1 MSDIILFD
9 ELLKSSPHAVI
20 ELFQLHLDVNIH
32 GSDTIFYFYNGV
44 VIQTQSG
51 EIVYQ
56 GKTYAAIPVEAEGFE
71 YTAGQTSFPRPTLRV
86 GNLFSVVSALML
98 NVNETTF
105 GNDLTGAKVVRIR
118 TLSRFLDAV
127 NFTGNTNPYGTPS
140 GEQMPQEIYF
150 VNRKIVENRDVVEFE
165 LAAKLDLENIKAPKR
180 QCLANVCQWE
190 YKGGA
195 DGTRD
200 GCTWRPGTTHDA
212 RFYDEN
218 DNLLGSSAATSFTY
232 STGDEILASGASLTA
247 GQFLTSSNGW
257 YRAQF
262 GNNGD
267 FFIYAKNQDP
277 NNIQEVRWRTA
288 TSGRGGTSVKM
299 GANGDLFITDGT
311 TSHWNSGTSFTGTPS
326 TVRWDSY
333 LPEGV
338 GGRHASFYHEIFGD
352 ADDYTDDTVVHTH
365 DETFTLNDGRTIELR
380 LSAKSKALPAGDAN
394 LGLGVLRRWE
404 SVSGNAFSAPATV
417 QSSSGHFFA
426 NETITVSLETTS
438 SGANR
443 NPFAHRT
450 DGLGEKFP
458 IISAVYTIT
467 AVTDNYAGA
476 TAVLQNNGNLQIID
490 TASTILWQSYSG
502 KTGEPQIVTGT
513 ANPLDDVCGK
523 RLNSCKIRF
532 GNTADLPFGSFP
544 GVGTTFS

>member
-1 MSDIILFD
+1 MFE
-9 ELLKSSPHAVI
+9 ELLKSSPFAII
-20 ELFQLHLDVNIH
+20 ELFELHLDQEIH
-32 GSDTIFYFYNGV
+32 GSETIFRFYNGV
-44 VIQTQSG
+44 VVQTQTG
-51 EIVYQ
+51 EIIYN
-56 GKTYAAIPVEAEGFE
+56 GNTYLAIPIEAEGFE
-71 YTAGQTSFPRPTLRV
+71 YTAGQSGFPRPTLRV

-127 NFTGNTNPYGTPS
+127 NFDSGTNPYGTPS
-140 GEQMPQEIYF
+140 GEQMPQEVYF

-218 DNLLGSSAATSFTY
+218 DNLLGAAAATNFSY

-247 GQFLTSSNGW
+247 GEFLTSSNGW

-262 GNNGD
+262 GTNGD

-288 TSGRGGTSVKM
+288 TSGRGGTSIKM

-311 TSHWNSGTSFTGTPS
+311 TSYWNSGTSFSGTPS

-338 GGRHASFYHEIFGD
+338 GGRHASFYHEIFGN
-352 ADDYTDDTVVHTH
+352 ADNSADVEVNANKA
-365 DETFTLNDGRTIELR
+365 FTLADGRTITLR
-380 LSAKSKALPAGDAN
+380 FTATSVALPEGDAA
-394 LGLGVLRRWE
+394 LELGVLRRWE
-404 SVSGNAFSAPATV
+404 NPTNRFTAPATIV
-417 QSSSGHFFA
+417 SSTGNFSA
-426 NETITVSLETTS
+426 NETITVSIETAS
-438 SGANR
+438 SNPYAN
-443 NPFAHRT
+443 RT

-458 IISAVYTIT
+458 IVSAVYTVT
-467 AVTDNYAGA
+467 AVTNNYQGA

-490 TASTILWQSYSG
+490 TAGTILTQTYSG
-502 KTGEPQIVTGT
+502 KSGEPQINTGT
-513 ANPLDDVCGK
+513 ADPLDDVCGK
-523 RLNSCKIRF
+523 RLSSCKIRF

-544 GVGTTFS
+544 GVGTSFS

>member
-1 MSDIILFD
+1 MSDVIMFE
-9 ELLKSSPHAVI
+9 ELLKSSPFAII
-20 ELFQLHLDVNIH
+20 ELFELHLDQAIH
-32 GSDTIFYFYNGV
+32 GSNEVIRFFNGV
-44 VIQTQSG
+44 VVQTQTG
-51 EIVYQ
+51 EIIYQ
-56 GKTYAAIPVEAEGFE
+56 GRSYTAIPVEAEGFE
-71 YTAGQTSFPRPTLRV
+71 YKAGQGGFPRPTLRV
-86 GNLFSVVSALML
+86 GNLFSVVSALMV

-105 GNDLTGAKVVRIR
+105 GNDLAGAKVVRIR

-127 NFTGNTNPYGTPS
+127 NFDNDTNPYGTPS
-140 GEQMPQEIYF
+140 GEQMPQEVYF
-150 VNRKIVENRDVVEFE
+150 INRKIVETRDVVEFE

-195 DGTRD
+195 DGTRE
-200 GCTWRPGTTHDA
+200 GCSWRPDGVINDA

-218 DNLLGSSAATSFTY
+218 DNLLGAAAATNFSY

-262 GNNGD
+262 GTNGD

-277 NNIQEVRWRTA
+277 SNIQEVRWRSA

-311 TSHWNSGTSFTGTPS
+311 TTYWNTGTSFSGTPS

-333 LPEGV
+333 LPEGT
-338 GGRHASFYHEIFGD
+338 GGRHASFYHEIFGN
-352 ADDYTDDTVVHTH
+352 ADNYTDDTVVHTH
-365 DETFTLNDGRTIELR
+365 DETFTLDDGRTIELR

-394 LGLGVLRRWE
+394 LALGVTRRWE
-404 SVSGNAFSAPATV
+404 SATGDAFSAPATV
-417 QSSSGHFFA
+417 QSSTGNFFV
-426 NETITVSLETTS
+426 NETITVNITTS
-438 SGANR
+438 SSNPYAN
-443 NPFAHRT
+443 RT

-458 IISAVYTIT
+458 VISAVYTIT
-467 AVTDNYAGA
+467 AVTNNYAGA

-490 TASTILWQSYSG
+490 TGGTILGQTYSG
-502 KTGEPQIVTGT
+502 KSGEPQINTGT

-523 RLNSCKIRF
+523 RLSSCKIRF

-544 GVGTTFS
+544 GVGTSFS

>member
-1 MSDIILFD
+1 MSDVIMFE
-9 ELLKSSPHAVI
+9 ELLKSSPFAII
-20 ELFQLHLDVNIH
+20 ELFELHLNQEIH
-32 GSDTIFYFYNGV
+32 GSETVFRFYNGV
-44 VIQTQSG
+44 VVQTQTG
-51 EIVYQ
+51 EIVYN
-56 GKTYAAIPVEAEGFE
+56 GNTYLAIPIEAEGFE
-71 YTAGQTSFPRPTLRV
+71 YTAGQTGFPRPTLRV

-118 TLSRFLDAV
+118 TLSRFLDGV
-127 NFTGNTNPYGTPS
+127 NFDNDTNPYGTPS

-212 RFYDEN
+212 RFYDES
-218 DNLLGSSAATSFTY
+218 DNLLGAAAATNFSY

-262 GNNGD
+262 GTNGD

-288 TSGRGGTSVKM
+288 TSGRGGTSIKM

-311 TSHWNSGTSFTGTPS
+311 KSYWNSGTSFSGTPS

-338 GGRHASFYHEIFGD
+338 GGRHASFYHEIFGN
-352 ADDYTDDTVVHTH
+352 ADNSADVEVNANKA
-365 DETFTLNDGRTIELR
+365 FTLADGRTITLR
-380 LSAKSKALPAGDAN
+380 FTATSVALPAGDAA
-394 LGLGVLRRWE
+394 LELGVLRRWE
-404 SVSGNAFSAPATV
+404 NPTDRFTAPATIV
-417 QSSSGHFFA
+417 SSTGNFSA
-426 NETITVSLETTS
+426 NETITVSIETAS
-438 SGANR
+438 SNPYAN
-443 NPFAHRT
+443 RT

-458 IISAVYTIT
+458 IVSAVYTVT
-467 AVTDNYAGA
+467 AVTNNYQGA

-490 TASTILWQSYSG
+490 TAGTILTQTYSG
-502 KTGEPQIVTGT
+502 KSGEPQINTGT
-513 ANPLDDVCGK
+513 ADPLDDVCGK
-523 RLNSCKIRF
+523 RLSSCKIRF

-544 GVGTTFS
+544 GVGTSFS

>member
-1 MSDIILFD
+1 MSDVIMFE
-9 ELLKSSPHAVI
+9 ELLKSSPFAII
-20 ELFQLHLDVNIH
+20 ELFELHLNQEIH
-32 GSDTIFYFYNGV
+32 GSETIFRFYNGV
-44 VIQTQSG
+44 VVQTQTG
-51 EIVYQ
+51 EIVYN
-56 GKTYAAIPVEAEGFE
+56 GNTYLAIPIEAEGFE
-71 YTAGQTSFPRPTLRV
+71 YTAGQTGFPRPTLRV

-98 NVNETTF
+98 NVNETTY

-127 NFTGNTNPYGTPS
+127 NFDNNTNPYGTPS
-140 GEQMPQEIYF
+140 GEQMPQEVYF

-190 YKGGA
+190 YKGGT

-200 GCTWRPGTTHDA
+200 GCTWRPDGVINDA

-218 DNLLGSSAATSFTY
+218 DNLLGAAAATNFSY

-262 GNNGD
+262 GTNGD

-277 NNIQEVRWRTA
+277 NNIQEVRWRSA
-288 TSGRGGTSVKM
+288 TSGRGGTSIKM

-311 TSHWNSGTSFTGTPS
+311 TTYWNSGSGFSGTPS

-333 LPEGV
+333 LPEGE
-338 GGRHASFYHEIFGD
+338 GGRHASFYHEIFGN
-352 ADDYTDDTVVHTH
+352 ADDYGDVEVNANKA
-365 DETFTLNDGRTIELR
+365 FTLDDGRTITLR
-380 LSAKSKALPAGDAN
+380 FTATSVALPAGDAA
-394 LGLGVLRRWE
+394 LELGVLRRWE
-404 SVSGNAFSAPATV
+404 NPTDRFTAPATIV
-417 QSSSGHFFA
+417 SSTGNFSA
-426 NETITVSLETTS
+426 NETITVSIETAS
-438 SGANR
+438 SNPYAN
-443 NPFAHRT
+443 RT

-458 IISAVYTIT
+458 IVSAVYTVT
-467 AVTDNYAGA
+467 AVTNNYAGA

-490 TASTILWQSYSG
+490 TAGTILTQTYSG
-502 KTGEPQIVTGT
+502 KSGEPQINTGT

-523 RLNSCKIRF
+523 RLSSCKIRF

-544 GVGTTFS
+544 GVGTSFS

>member
-1 MSDIILFD
+1 MSDVIMFE
-9 ELLKSSPHAVI
+9 ELLKSSPFAII
-20 ELFQLHLDVNIH
+20 ELFELHLNQEIH
-32 GSDTIFYFYNGV
+32 GSETVFRFYNGV
-44 VIQTQSG
+44 VVQTQTG
-51 EIVYQ
+51 EIVYN
-56 GKTYAAIPVEAEGFE
+56 GNTYLAIPIEAEGFE
-71 YTAGQTSFPRPTLRV
+71 YTAGQTGFPRPTLRV

-118 TLSRFLDAV
+118 TLSRFLDGV
-127 NFTGNTNPYGTPS
+127 NFDNDTNPYGTPS
-140 GEQMPQEIYF
+140 GEQMPQEVYF

-212 RFYDEN
+212 RFYDES
-218 DNLLGSSAATSFTY
+218 DNLLGAAAATNFSY

-262 GNNGD
+262 GTNGD

-288 TSGRGGTSVKM
+288 TSGRGGTSIKM

-311 TSHWNSGTSFTGTPS
+311 KSYWNSGTSFSGTPS

-338 GGRHASFYHEIFGD
+338 GGRHASFYHEIFGN
-352 ADDYTDDTVVHTH
+352 ADNSADVEVNANKA
-365 DETFTLNDGRTIELR
+365 FTLADGRTITLR
-380 LSAKSKALPAGDAN
+380 FTATSVALPAGDAA
-394 LGLGVLRRWE
+394 LELGVLRRWE
-404 SVSGNAFSAPATV
+404 NPTDRFTAPATIV
-417 QSSSGHFFA
+417 SSTGNFSA
-426 NETITVSLETTS
+426 NETITVSIETAS
-438 SGANR
+438 SNPYAN
-443 NPFAHRT
+443 RT

-458 IISAVYTIT
+458 IVSAVYTVT
-467 AVTDNYAGA
+467 AVTNNYQGA

-490 TASTILWQSYSG
+490 TAGTILTQTYSG
-502 KTGEPQIVTGT
+502 KSGEPQINTGT
-513 ANPLDDVCGK
+513 ADPLDDVCGK
-523 RLNSCKIRF
+523 RLSSCKIRF

-544 GVGTTFS
+544 GVGTSFS

>member
-1 MSDIILFD
+1 MSDVIMFE
-9 ELLKSSPHAVI
+9 ELLKSSPFAII
-20 ELFQLHLDVNIH
+20 ELFELHLNQEIH
-32 GSDTIFYFYNGV
+32 GSETVFRFYNGV
-44 VIQTQSG
+44 VVQTQTG
-51 EIVYQ
+51 EIVYN
-56 GKTYAAIPVEAEGFE
+56 GNTYLAIPIEAEGFE
-71 YTAGQTSFPRPTLRV
+71 YTAGQTGFPRPTLRV

-118 TLSRFLDAV
+118 TLSRFLDGV
-127 NFTGNTNPYGTPS
+127 NFDNDTNPYGTPS

-212 RFYDEN
+212 RFYDES
-218 DNLLGSSAATSFTY
+218 DNLLGAAAATNFSY
-232 STGDEILASGASLTA
+232 STGDEILASGASLTT

-262 GNNGD
+262 GTNGD

-288 TSGRGGTSVKM
+288 TSGRGGTSIKM

-311 TSHWNSGTSFTGTPS
+311 KSYWNSGTSFSGTPS

-338 GGRHASFYHEIFGD
+338 GGRHASFYHEIFGN
-352 ADDYTDDTVVHTH
+352 ADNSADVEVNANKA
-365 DETFTLNDGRTIELR
+365 FTLADGRTITLR
-380 LSAKSKALPAGDAN
+380 FTATSVALPAGDAA
-394 LGLGVLRRWE
+394 LELGVLRRWE
-404 SVSGNAFSAPATV
+404 NPTDRFTAPATIV
-417 QSSSGHFFA
+417 SSTGNFSA
-426 NETITVSLETTS
+426 NETITVSIETAS
-438 SGANR
+438 SNPYAN
-443 NPFAHRT
+443 RT

-458 IISAVYTIT
+458 IVSAVYTVT
-467 AVTDNYAGA
+467 AVTNNYQGA

-490 TASTILWQSYSG
+490 TAGTILTQTYSG
-502 KTGEPQIVTGT
+502 KSGEPQINTGT
-513 ANPLDDVCGK
+513 ADPLDDVCGK
-523 RLNSCKIRF
+523 RLSSCKIRF

-544 GVGTTFS
+544 GVGTSFS

>member
-1 MSDIILFD
+1 MFE
-9 ELLKSSPHAVI
+9 ELLKSSPFAII
-20 ELFQLHLDVNIH
+20 ELFELHLDQEIH
-32 GSDTIFYFYNGV
+32 GSNEVIRFFNGV
-44 VIQTQSG
+44 VVQTQTG
-51 EIVYQ
+51 EIIYK
-56 GKTYAAIPVEAEGFE
+56 GRSYTAIPVQAEGFE
-71 YTAGQTSFPRPTLRV
+71 YTAGQTGFPRPTLRV
-86 GNLFSVVSALML
+86 GNLFSVVSALMI

-118 TLSRFLDAV
+118 TLSRFLDGV
-127 NFTGNTNPYGTPS
+127 NFDNDTNPYGTPS
-140 GEQMPQEIYF
+140 GEQMPQEVYF

-190 YKGGA
+190 YKGGT

-218 DNLLGSSAATSFTY
+218 DNLLGAAAATNFSY

-277 NNIQEVRWRTA
+277 SNIQEVRWRTA
-288 TSGRGGTSVKM
+288 TSGQGGTSIKM
-299 GANGDLFITDGT
+299 GSNGDLFITDGT
-311 TSHWNSGTSFTGTPS
+311 KSYWNSGSGFTGTPS

-338 GGRHASFYHEIFGD
+338 GGRHASFYHEIFGN
-352 ADDYTDDTVVHTH
+352 ADNSADV
-365 DETFTLNDGRTIELR
+365 ETNANKQFELEDGRTITLR
-380 LSAKSKALPAGDAN
+380 FTATSVALPEGDAA
-394 LGLGVLRRWE
+394 LALGVLRRWE
-404 SVSGNAFSAPATV
+404 NPTDRFTAPATV
-417 QSSSGHFFA
+417 VSSTGNFTT
-426 NETITVSLETTS
+426 NETITVRIETAS
-438 SGANR
+438 SNPYAN
-443 NPFAHRT
+443 RT

-458 IISAVYTIT
+458 IVSAVYTIT
-467 AVTDNYAGA
+467 AVTNNYAGA

-490 TASTILWQSYSG
+490 TAGTILTQTYSG
-502 KTGEPQIVTGT
+502 KSGEPQINTGT

-523 RLNSCKIRF
+523 RLSSCKIRF

-544 GVGTTFS
+544 GVGTSFS

>member
-1 MSDIILFD
+1 MSDVIMFE
-9 ELLKSSPHAVI
+9 ELLKSSPFAII
-20 ELFQLHLDVNIH
+20 ELFELHLNQEIH
-32 GSDTIFYFYNGV
+32 GSETIFRFYNGV
-44 VIQTQSG
+44 VVQTQTG
-51 EIVYQ
+51 EIIYN
-56 GKTYAAIPVEAEGFE
+56 GNTYLAIPVEAEGFE
-71 YTAGQTSFPRPTLRV
+71 YTAGQTGFPRPTLRV

-118 TLSRFLDAV
+118 TLSRFLDGV
-127 NFTGNTNPYGTPS
+127 NFDNDTNPYGTPS

-190 YKGGA
+190 YKGGT

-218 DNLLGSSAATSFTY
+218 DNLLGAAAATNFSY

-262 GNNGD
+262 GTNGD

-277 NNIQEVRWRTA
+277 SNIQEVRWRTA
-288 TSGRGGTSVKM
+288 TSGRGGTSIKM

-311 TSHWNSGTSFTGTPS
+311 TSYWNSGTSFSGTPS

-338 GGRHASFYHEIFGD
+338 GGRHASFYHEIFGN
-352 ADDYTDDTVVHTH
+352 ADNSADVEVNANKA
-365 DETFTLNDGRTIELR
+365 FTLADGRTITLR
-380 LSAKSKALPAGDAN
+380 FTATSVALPEGDAA
-394 LGLGVLRRWE
+394 LELGVLRRWE
-404 SVSGNAFSAPATV
+404 NPTNRFTAPATIV
-417 QSSSGHFFA
+417 SSTGNFSA
-426 NETITVSLETTS
+426 NETITVSIETAS
-438 SGANR
+438 SNPYAN
-443 NPFAHRT
+443 RT

-458 IISAVYTIT
+458 IVSAVYTVT
-467 AVTDNYAGA
+467 AVTNNYQGA

-490 TASTILWQSYSG
+490 TAGTILTQTYSG
-502 KTGEPQIVTGT
+502 KSGEPQINTGT
-513 ANPLDDVCGK
+513 ADPLDDVCGK
-523 RLNSCKIRF
+523 RLSSCKIRF

-544 GVGTTFS
+544 GVGTSFS

>member
-1 MSDIILFD
+1 MSDVIMFE
-9 ELLKSSPHAVI
+9 ELLKSSPFAII
-20 ELFQLHLDVNIH
+20 ELFELHLNQEIH
-32 GSDTIFYFYNGV
+32 GSETVFRFYNGV
-44 VIQTQSG
+44 VVQTQTG
-51 EIVYQ
+51 EIVYN
-56 GKTYAAIPVEAEGFE
+56 GNTYLAIPIEAEGFE
-71 YTAGQTSFPRPTLRV
+71 YTAGQTGFPRPTLRV

-118 TLSRFLDAV
+118 TLSRFLDGV
-127 NFTGNTNPYGTPS
+127 NFDNDTNPYGTPS

-212 RFYDEN
+212 RFYDES
-218 DNLLGSSAATSFTY
+218 DNLLGAAAATNFSY

-262 GNNGD
+262 GTNGD

-288 TSGRGGTSVKM
+288 TSGRGGTSIKM

-311 TSHWNSGTSFTGTPS
+311 KSYWNSGTSFSGTPS

-338 GGRHASFYHEIFGD
+338 GGRHASFYHEIFGN
-352 ADDYTDDTVVHTH
+352 ADNSADVEVNANKA
-365 DETFTLNDGRTIELR
+365 FTLADGRTITLR
-380 LSAKSKALPAGDAN
+380 FTATSVALPAGDAA
-394 LGLGVLRRWE
+394 LELGVLRRWE
-404 SVSGNAFSAPATV
+404 NPTDRFTAPATIV
-417 QSSSGHFFA
+417 SSTGNFSA
-426 NETITVSLETTS
+426 NETITVSIETAS
-438 SGANR
+438 SNPYAN
-443 NPFAHRT
+443 RT

-458 IISAVYTIT
+458 IVSAVYTVT
-467 AVTDNYAGA
+467 AVTNNYQGA

-490 TASTILWQSYSG
+490 TAGTILTQTYSG
-502 KTGEPQIVTGT
+502 KSGEPQINTGT

-523 RLNSCKIRF
+523 RLSSCKIRF

-544 GVGTTFS
+544 GVGTSFS

>member
-1 MSDIILFD
+1 MSDVIMFE
-9 ELLKSSPHAVI
+9 ELLKSSPFAII
-20 ELFQLHLDVNIH
+20 ELFELHLNQEIH
-32 GSDTIFYFYNGV
+32 GSETIFRFYNGV
-44 VIQTQSG
+44 VVQTQTG
-51 EIVYQ
+51 EIVYN
-56 GKTYAAIPVEAEGFE
+56 GNTYLAIPIEAEGFE
-71 YTAGQTSFPRPTLRV
+71 YTAGQTGFPRPTLRV

-118 TLSRFLDAV
+118 TLSRFLDGV
-127 NFTGNTNPYGTPS
+127 NFDNDTNPYGTPS
-140 GEQMPQEIYF
+140 GEQMPQEVYF

-212 RFYDEN
+212 RFYDES
-218 DNLLGSSAATSFTY
+218 DNLLGASAATSFAY

-247 GQFLTSSNGW
+247 GEFLTSSNGW

-277 NNIQEVRWRTA
+277 NNIQEVRWRSA
-288 TSGRGGTSVKM
+288 TSGRGGTSIKM

-311 TSHWNSGTSFTGTPS
+311 KSYWNSGSGFSGTPS

-333 LPEGV
+333 LPEGE
-338 GGRHASFYHEIFGD
+338 GGRHASFYHEIFGN
-352 ADDYTDDTVVHTH
+352 ADDSADVEVNANKQF
-365 DETFTLNDGRTIELR
+365 ELEDGRTITLR
-380 LSAKSKALPAGDAN
+380 FTATSVALPAGDAN
-394 LGLGVLRRWE
+394 LALGVLRRWE
-404 SVSGNAFSAPATV
+404 NPTDRFTAPATIV
-417 QSSSGHFFA
+417 SSTGLFKT
-426 NETITVSLETTS
+426 NETITVSIETAS
-438 SGANR
+438 SNPYAN
-443 NPFAHRT
+443 RT

-458 IISAVYTIT
+458 VVSAVYTVT
-467 AVTDNYAGA
+467 AVTNNYQGA

-490 TASTILWQSYSG
+490 TAGTILTQTYSG
-502 KTGEPQIVTGT
+502 KSGEPQINTGT

-523 RLNSCKIRF
+523 RLSSCKIRF

-544 GVGTTFS
+544 GVGTSFT

>member
-1 MSDIILFD
+1 MSDIIMFE
-9 ELLKSSPHAVI
+9 ELLKSSPFAII
-20 ELFQLHLDVNIH
+20 ELFELHLNQDIH
-32 GSDTIFYFYNGV
+32 GSETIFRFYNGV
-44 VIQTQSG
+44 VVQTQTG
-51 EIVYQ
+51 EIIYN
-56 GKTYAAIPVEAEGFE
+56 GNTYLAIPIEAEGFE
-71 YTAGQTSFPRPTLRV
+71 YTAGQTGFPRPTLRV

-127 NFTGNTNPYGTPS
+127 NFDSDTNPYGTPS

-218 DNLLGSSAATSFTY
+218 DNLLGASAATSFAY

-277 NNIQEVRWRTA
+277 NNIQEVRWRSA

-299 GANGDLFITDGT
+299 GSNGDLFITDGT
-311 TSHWNSGTSFTGTPS
+311 KTYWNTGTSFAGTPS

-333 LPEGV
+333 LPEGT
-338 GGRHASFYHEIFGD
+338 GGRHASFYHEIFGN
-352 ADDYTDDTVVHTH
+352 ADSHTDDTVVHTH
-365 DETFTLNDGRTIELR
+365 DEEFTLDDGRKITLR

-394 LGLGVLRRWE
+394 LDLGVTRRWE
-404 SVSGNAFSAPATV
+404 SATGNAFSAPATV
-417 QSSSGHFFA
+417 QGSTGNFSV
-426 NETITVSLETTS
+426 NETITVNITTS
-438 SGANR
+438 SSNPYAN
-443 NPFAHRT
+443 RT

-458 IISAVYTIT
+458 VISAVYTIT
-467 AVTDNYAGA
+467 AVANNYAGA

-490 TASTILWQSYSG
+490 TGGTILGQTYSG
-502 KTGEPQIVTGT
+502 KSGEPQIVTGT

-523 RLNSCKIRF
+523 RLSSCKIRF

-544 GVGTTFS
+544 GVGTSFS

>member
-1 MSDIILFD
+1 MSDVIMFE
-9 ELLKSSPHAVI
+9 ELLKSSPFAII
-20 ELFQLHLDVNIH
+20 ELFELHLDQEIH
-32 GSDTIFYFYNGV
+32 GSETIFRFYNGV
-44 VIQTQSG
+44 VVQTQTG
-51 EIVYQ
+51 EIIYN
-56 GKTYAAIPVEAEGFE
+56 GNTYLAIPVEAEGFE
-71 YTAGQTSFPRPTLRV
+71 YTAGQTGFPRPTLRV

-118 TLSRFLDAV
+118 TLSRFLDGV
-127 NFTGNTNPYGTPS
+127 NFDNDTNPYGTPS
-140 GEQMPQEIYF
+140 GEQMPQEVYF

-190 YKGGA
+190 YKGGT

-200 GCTWRPGTTHDA
+200 GCTWRPDGVINDA

-218 DNLLGSSAATSFTY
+218 DNLLGAAAATSFSY

-288 TSGRGGTSVKM
+288 TSGRGGTSIKM

-311 TSHWNSGTSFTGTPS
+311 TSYWNSGTSFSGTPS

-338 GGRHASFYHEIFGD
+338 GGRHASFYHEIFGN
-352 ADDYTDDTVVHTH
+352 ADDSADVEVNANKA
-365 DETFTLNDGRTIELR
+365 FTLADGRTITLQFTAT
-380 LSAKSKALPAGDAN
+380 SVALPEGDAA
-394 LGLGVLRRWE
+394 LELGVLRRWE
-404 SVSGNAFSAPATV
+404 NPTDRFTAPATIV
-417 QSSSGHFFA
+417 SSTGNFSA
-426 NETITVSLETTS
+426 NETITVSIETAS
-438 SGANR
+438 SNPYAN
-443 NPFAHRT
+443 RT

-458 IISAVYTIT
+458 IVSAVYTVT
-467 AVTDNYAGA
+467 AVTNNYAGA

-490 TASTILWQSYSG
+490 TAGTILTQTYSG
-502 KTGEPQIVTGT
+502 KSGEPQINTGT
-513 ANPLDDVCGK
+513 ADPLDDVCGK
-523 RLNSCKIRF
+523 RLSSCKIRF

-544 GVGTTFS
+544 GVGTSFS